1 MTKHLVQARRPGSA
15 RMVIVSSATVPQA
28 LQTGYS
34 SRLRLGKTSLMVT
47 SIPAPR
53 KRGVTYVEFEDE
65 FDDDEEDPSF
75 STHDEDSKPFS
86 RHDRGTS
93 SSKIEIKRPAV
104 PGRHVPYTP
113 EQLAEIARQEEQLV
127 PIRLSFD
134 VEHYKVVDFF
144 LWDVKDPSL
153 TPEQFAIL
161 TCQELELPVGYTS
174 NIVNA
179 IKSQL
184 TDYAELASI
193 KIPEDA
199 SLHVIVNLSINL
211 DKELFEDKFEWDL
224 SSQELSPSAF
234 AKTIVADLGLSREFW
249 PAITHALYEQIL
261 GMKRAVFVDGTLLD
275 ADNEVAPYAKGRDA
289 GLRQL
294 TGDSAEYWT
303 PTLETMSQADM
314 EKREMERER
323 MIRRMKRD
331 ATRTM
336 SEIDLGAM
344 LSRKRKTAEF

>member
-1 MTKHLVQARRPGSA
+1 
-15 RMVIVSSATVPQA
+15 MVVVSTVNQPQA

-47 SIPAPR
+47 SVPAPR
-53 KRGVTYVEFEDE
+53 KRGVSYVEFEDE

-75 STHDEDSKPFS
+75 STHDEESRQFN
-86 RHDRGTS
+86 RHDRNSNQAG
-93 SSKIEIKRPAV
+93 KIEIKRQAAPNK
-104 PGRHVPYTP
+104 HVQYTP
-113 EQLAEIARQEEQLV
+113 EQLRDIASREEQLV

-134 VEHYKVVDFF
+134 VEHTKVVDFF
-144 LWDVKDPSL
+144 LWDVTDPSL
-153 TPEQFAIL
+153 TPEQFAIM

-184 TDYAELASI
+184 NDHAELAAI

-199 SLHVIVNLSINL
+199 SLHVIIHLSINL

-224 SSQELSPSAF
+224 NSKDLSPSAF
-234 AKTIVADLGLSREFW
+234 AKIVVAELGLTREFW

-261 GMKRAVFVDGTLLD
+261 GMKRAIFVDGTLID
-275 ADNEVAPYAKGRDA
+275 VDNDIATYAKNRDA
-289 GLRQL
+289 GLRQIS
-294 TGDSAEYWT
+294 GDSTEYWT
-303 PTLETMSQADM
+303 PTLEIMSQADM

-336 SEIDLGAM
+336 SEIDLGSM
-344 LSRKRKTAEF
+344 LSRKRRSLEF

>member
-1 MTKHLVQARRPGSA
+1 MIIPNPAA
-15 RMVIVSSATVPQA
+15 VPQA

-53 KRGVTYVEFEDE
+53 KRGISYVELEDE

-75 STHDEDSKPFS
+75 STQEEENKAFN
-86 RHDRGTS
+86 RYERGNLTN
-93 SSKIEIKRPAV
+93 KLEIKRPAV
-104 PGRHVPYTP
+104 PSRHVQYTE
-113 EQLAEIARQEEQLV
+113 EQLKELGNEDQQLV

-153 TPEQFAIL
+153 TPEQFAIM

-184 TDYAELASI
+184 HDYAELASI

-199 SLHVIVNLSINL
+199 GLHVIMNLSINL
-211 DKELFEDKFEWDL
+211 DKELLEDKFEWDL
-224 SSQELSPSAF
+224 SSNCLIPSAF
-234 AKTIVADLGLSREFW
+234 AKIVVADLGLSREFV

-261 GMKRAVFVDGTLLD
+261 GMKRAIFVDGTLID
-275 ADNEVAPYAKGRDA
+275 VDNEVAPYAKNRDA
-289 GLRQL
+289 GIRQIN
-294 TGDSAEYWT
+294 GDSTEFWT
-303 PTLETMSQADM
+303 PSTEIMTQSEM

-323 MIRRMKRD
+323 IIRRMKRD
-331 ATRTM
+331 ASRTM
-336 SEIDLGAM
+336 SEIDLGSM
-344 LSRKRKTAEF
+344 LSRKRRRPEF